1 MWQQNE
7 RCHCPCVISD
17 PIAAVARESKEDRA
31 IFMLALSDCRNAVAL
46 RTLGD
51 DAVFE
56 PCCFNAKIAV
66 FANCFATD
74 NPTAL
79 KVNGDRLMATLWT
92 TKVAGNEDFGDK
104 FVKSFERFNDAFASL
119 IEAVKFAVGVAH
131 RGNDLSALVNS
142 PKQRKQTLSCY
153 QCSLTNSVGCAN
165 LFLGHCG
172 STPFTGFCPARE
184 PPLPRCRFYYDT
196 AQNKMQHSN
205 ANNFQNPPKWR
216 QKGSKLVA
224 F

>member
-31 IFMLALSDCRNAVAL
+31 IFTATLGDCCNTVAL

-56 PCCFNAKIAV
+56 PCRFNAKATV

-79 KVNGDRLMATLWT
+79 KVNDDRMVATLRA
-92 TKVAGNEDFGDK
+92 TKVVGNEDFGDK
-104 FVKSFERFNDAFASL
+104 FVKSLERFNDAFASL
-119 IEAVKFAVGVAH
+119 IEAVKFAVRVAE
-131 RGNDLSALVNS
+131 GSDDLSASVNS

-172 STPFTGFCPARE
+172 STPFTVFCPARE

>member
-1 MWQQNE
+1 VRQQNE
-7 RCHCPCVISD
+7 RCHCPVVIGD

-31 IFMLALSDCRNAVAL
+31 ITTLALGDSRNAVAL

-56 PCCFNAKIAV
+56 PCRFNAKATV

-79 KVNGDRLMATLWT
+79 KVNGDRMVATLRT

-104 FVKSFERFNDAFASL
+104 FVKSLECFNDAFASL
-119 IEAVKFAVGVAH
+119 IEAVKFAVRVAH

-142 PKQRKQTLSCY
+142 PK
-153 QCSLTNSVGCAN
+153 
-165 LFLGHCG
+165 
-172 STPFTGFCPARE
+172 
-184 PPLPRCRFYYDT
+184 
-196 AQNKMQHSN
+196 
-205 ANNFQNPPKWR
+205 
-216 QKGSKLVA
+216 
-224 F
+224 

>member
-1 MWQQNE
+1 VWQQNE
-7 RCHCPCVISD
+7 RCHCPVVIGD
-17 PIAAVARESKEDRA
+17 PIAAAARESEKDRA
-31 IFMLALSDCRNAVAL
+31 IFTLALSDCRNAVAL
-46 RTLGD
+46 RALGD

-56 PCCFNAKIAV
+56 PRCFNAKATV
-66 FANCFATD
+66 FANCFATN

-142 PKQRKQTLSCY
+142 PKQRKQAL
-153 QCSLTNSVGCAN
+153 L
-165 LFLGHCG
+165 
-172 STPFTGFCPARE
+172 
-184 PPLPRCRFYYDT
+184 CR
-196 AQNKMQHSN
+196 
-205 ANNFQNPPKWR
+205 
-216 QKGSKLVA
+216 
-224 F
+224 